1 VLVCD
6 INTDGGNETVKS
18 NPSAMAF
25 YRMDV
30 TKVSDWK
37 GAVETAIQN
46 FGKCDI
52 LVNNAG
58 TSYRNKPTVEVTE
71 EEFQRTFDVN
81 VKGVYLGC
89 NAWINQAIE
98 RKEGGVIINIASVG
112 ASRPRPGLVWYNA
125 SKGAIA
131 NVRPQYHQ
139 CNSQIDFA

>member
-1 VLVCD
+1 VQ
-6 INTDGGNETVKS
+6 S
-18 NPSAMAF
+18 NPSMMAF
-25 YRMDV
+25 QKMDV
-30 TKVSDWK
+30 TKAADWK
-37 GAVETAIQN
+37 AAIDAAVQK

-71 EEFQRTFDVN
+71 EEFQKTFDVN

-89 NAWINQAIE
+89 NAWVPQAIE

-125 SKGAIA
+125 SKGAITNA
-131 NVRPQYHQ
+131 SIPGCLKVSTY
-139 CNSQIDFA
+139 